1 MLVYATST
9 FMMVSNPE
17 SHTTPSPASVQIIPL
32 TGLPEVVP
40 GDDLARLLVAAARR
54 QKLVLRQGDV
64 FVVAQKIVSK
74 AEGRIVRLDSVE
86 PSERAERWAAE
97 YEKEPRVIEI
107 VLREASSI
115 VRMERGVIIA
125 KTHHGFVCANAGV
138 DVSNVPKGTA
148 SLLPENPDRSARMLQ
163 EQLMRAF
170 GVPLAVIV
178 SDTFGRPWREGLV
191 NVALGVAGMMPLVD
205 YRGQH
210 DREGKT
216 LQATVVALAD
226 ELAAASGLVMGKL
239 SRIPAV
245 VLQGVP
251 MSKGTG
257 TGNDLIRPAERDLF
271 P

>member
-1 MLVYATST
+1 M
-9 FMMVSNPE
+9 
-17 SHTTPSPASVQIIPL
+17 
-32 TGLPEVVP
+32 GLPEIAP
-40 GDDLARLLVAAARR
+40 GDDLARLLIEAARR
-54 QKLVLRQGDV
+54 QKLFLRHGDI

-74 AEGRIVRLDSVE
+74 AEGRIVRLDSIE
-86 PSERAERWAAE
+86 PSERAKRWAAQHQ
-97 YEKEPRVIEI
+97 KEPRVTEI

-163 EQLMRAF
+163 EQLTRAF
-170 GVPLAVIV
+170 DVPLAVII

-191 NVALGVAGMMPLVD
+191 NVALGVAGMAPLVD
-205 YRGQH
+205 YRGQPDTH
-210 DREGKT
+210 GKT

-239 SRIPAV
+239 NRIPVA
-245 VLQGVP
+245 VLQGVTMP
-251 MSKGTG
+251 NGAGTG
-257 TGNDLIRPAERDLF
+257 SDLIRPAERDLF